1 MALKDCVGQAVPV
14 HVEDDDL
21 NPLVA
26 QLTHLPFPELADNLR
41 SRVDAITVAWDKAV
55 RRAMPQMQHLTFD
68 ELKDSTP
75 VILMAIADALASD
88 DADQIRELV
97 RRAPAQGQSRFR
109 LNFDVLDVMQEDR
122 LLRAITVQ
130 HVEAGLGRRMDAAES
145 AALHAA
151 IDVMLQRSVIAIVDE
166 QKVDLRAAA
175 ETELKFL
182 SFMSHDLNNNLNG
195 VTLLMQVLAS
205 DLKRAGGFAEATE
218 SLELARQAIED
229 TVRGMRRMLDH
240 ERLRKSG
247 EVPTFSAVDLHAV
260 AMKVSVQSAREA
272 GAKDVALA
280 VEVRPGTMVES
291 DAELIGLVFQNLVGN
306 SLKFSRRGTVRIGCD
321 DAHGRRALWVSDEGP
336 GIAPEKMKHIFE
348 AFRRGE
354 VHGQRGVGLGLAIAS
369 QGAKLLNGELTVES
383 KVGVGSTFRL
393 AFAPEATID
402 AW

>member
-1 MALKDCVGQAVPV
+1 MAAKDYVDQAVPV
-14 HVEDDDL
+14 RIGDDDL

-26 QLTHLPFPELADNLR
+26 QLTHLPFPELAEILR
-41 SRVDAITVAWDKAV
+41 SRVDAITVTWDKAV
-55 RRAMPQMQHLTFD
+55 RRAMPQMQHLTLD

-88 DADQIRELV
+88 DPDEIREV
-97 RRAPAQGQSRFR
+97 VSRSPAQGQSRFR
-109 LNFDVLDVMQEDR
+109 LNFDVVDVMQEDR

-130 HVEAGLGRRMDAAES
+130 HVEAGLCRRMDAAES

-166 QKVDLRAAA
+166 QKVDLRSAA
-175 ETELKFL
+175 ETELKFV
-182 SFMSHDLNNNLNG
+182 SFLAHDLNNNLNG

-205 DLKRAGGFAEATE
+205 DLKKAGGFADATE
-218 SLELARQAIED
+218 SLELVQRTIED

-247 EVPTFSAVDLHAV
+247 EVPMFSAVDLHAV
-260 AMKVSVQSAREA
+260 ATRVSVQSAREA
-272 GAKDVALA
+272 DAKDLTVA
-280 VEVRPGTMVES
+280 VDVRPGTVVES

-321 DAHGRRALWVSDEGP
+321 DDGHGRRSLWVSDEGP

-348 AFRRGE
+348 AFKRGE

-369 QGAKLLNGELTVES
+369 QGARLLNAELTVES
-383 KVGVGSTFRL
+383 KLGVGSTFRL
-393 AFAPEATID
+393 AFP
-402 AW
+402 

>member
-1 MALKDCVGQAVPV
+1 MIMEDCIGLAVPV
-14 HVEDDDL
+14 GVDDDDL

-26 QLTHLPFPELADNLR
+26 QLTHLPFPEVAEILR

-88 DADQIRELV
+88 DAEEIREV
-97 RRAPAQGQSRFR
+97 VSRSPAQGQSRFR

-130 HVEAGLGRRMDAAES
+130 HVEAGLCRRMDTAES

-166 QKVDLRAAA
+166 QKAELRSAA

-182 SFMSHDLNNNLNG
+182 AFMSHDLNNNLNS
-195 VTLLMQVLAS
+195 VTLLLRVLRG
-205 DLKRAGGFAEATE
+205 DLKHAGGFADATE
-218 SLELARQAIED
+218 SLDVAEQTIED

-260 AMKVSVQSAREA
+260 ATKVSAQSAREA
-272 GAKDVALA
+272 GAKDVTVA

-291 DAELIGLVFQNLVGN
+291 DAEMIGLVFQNLVGN
-306 SLKFSRRGTVRIGCD
+306 GLKFSRRGTVRIGCD

-369 QGAKLLNGELTVES
+369 QGAKLLNAELTVES
-383 KVGVGSTFRL
+383 KLGEGSTFRL
-393 AFAPEATID
+393 TFAPEATLD
-402 AW
+402 AR